1 MADKRVVDAVRVTA
15 DHATCPCGE
24 VIALADPDD
33 SPPALRGGKTVYLPQ
48 LVGVECPKC
57 GAEVRLDRRDFTLR
71 RIELAQ

>member
-1 MADKRVVDAVRVTA
+1 MADKRVVDAVRVTV

-33 SPPALRGGKTVYLPQ
+33 SPLPSVAGKQFIYRSW
-48 LVGVECPKC
+48 LVSSAPSAAPKC
-57 GAEVRLDRRDFTLR
+57 GWIGEISRCG

>member
-33 SPPALRGGKTVYLPQ
+33 WRENSFIYRSW
-48 LVGVECPKC
+48 LVSSAPSAAPKC
-57 GAEVRLDRRDFTLR
+57 GWVGEISRCG

>member
-33 SPPALRGGKTVYLPQ
+33 PPRALRGGKTVYLPQ
-48 LVGVECPKC
+48 LVGIECPKC

-71 RIELAQ
+71 EN

>member
-33 SPPALRGGKTVYLPQ
+33 PPPTLRGGKTVYLPQ
-48 LVGVECPKC
+48 LVGIECRKC

-71 RIELAQ
+71 EN